1 MDRSVKSERKTRSM
15 RLKENCEEVPKS
27 LIKKGHYVRNPEIL
41 ETNNDF
47 DEEVP
52 KSTRKLRRH
61 TLKEQNITKSDDDI
75 PVKKHKQSSRT
86 KKNHTENPDNL
97 DIGDQHNIETPEV
110 KQKVKKSKK
119 KKQEAM
125 VEDVENVEEIIDA
138 PKTKRKSK
146 RRKKQSSEA
155 ISIKV
160 EEIIVEKSEIVVK
173 ENMLNV
179 SNISN
184 ESYHSAAGS
193 IKSERLTEVNGTVT
207 ESETAINNR
216 SRKKSTPKS
225 SKKNNTYKYSEV
237 ENAPDI
243 NSFEKEPLKSE
254 SNASKTS
261 ERINKSMENKNDSN
275 TSKIKL
281 DESYKKRNSNENNC
295 SKIKIDDTYEKPNS
309 NENNCSKIKFDDTYE
324 KPNSNENN
332 CSKIKFDDT
341 YEKPNSNENNCSKI
355 KFDDTY
361 EKPNSNENNCSK
373 IKFDDTYEKPKSNE
387 NNCSKV
393 KLDDTYEKPDSNE
406 NNCSKIKFDD
416 TYEKANSNEN
426 NCSKI
431 KFDDTYEKPNS
442 NENNCSKIKFDDT
455 YEKRNSNV
463 SINIENINN
472 HSMNSKRRSSSIL
485 LLDASNSM
493 TNLNNTFDK
502 SDKPNESKSIY
513 ATFEKQKLNGIY
525 DLDEKNS
532 SIKSDG
538 NKTNDIANNSHI
550 SINSEDSK
558 TENLINITAELV
570 ESSNDEISF
579 KNSPPKTETQ
589 NLELP
594 LTPYKREGTFTKE
607 SPPYFEKEP
616 DTISI
621 DSGNTGSDTSCRTP
635 DRRKSLQSPGHT
647 PFVMTKEK
655 KTVLNVTRSIEKSLR
670 RSSTME
676 AAPRATKVMFCSPTN
691 QATVSSQIKRKVIK
705 SNMKGSNKSFV
716 FDSSMSELSRS
727 GRKRSYTQSDA
738 DEVRSKRSKLEEEKK
753 SVDRLSRPRTLS
765 ATVKTSEAST
775 PSKKSIV
782 SKTKPESKVTRTK
795 LPNFTALHK
804 KQFDKMESLDQC
816 QERKAKRARQL
827 LTPTGTVNMLERISP
842 KEKETESDAKS
853 EKEKPKPT
861 TPCLRKS
868 KTLTLTSLNPGY
880 TRFGF
885 KMNTSLNPFS
895 VPNKEEGKANESK
908 LLPSR
913 TGATTSRREAAK
925 QMVMREKS
933 FTERNSA
940 KRNESRTFIKGVR
953 TNRRFQLQMQMRNVN
968 MN

>member
-27 LIKKGHYVRNPEIL
+27 LIKKGNYVRNPEL

-61 TLKEQNITKSDDDI
+61 TLKEQNRANSEDDI
-75 PVKKHKQSSRT
+75 PVKKHKKSSRT
-86 KKNHTENPDNL
+86 KRNHTETFDNL
-97 DIGDQHNIETPEV
+97 DTGDQHDVEIPEV
-110 KQKVKKSKK
+110 KHKVKKSKK
-119 KKQEAM
+119 KKQDVM
-125 VEDVENVEEIIDA
+125 VEDVENVDDIKDV

-155 ISIKV
+155 SPIKI
-160 EEIIVEKSEIVVK
+160 EENNEEKNEIFVK
-173 ENMLNV
+173 EDLLNV
-179 SNISN
+179 SNASN

-193 IKSERLTEVNGTVT
+193 IHSEKLLEVNGTVT
-207 ESETAINNR
+207 ESESAVINR

-225 SKKNNTYKYSEV
+225 SKKNNIYKYSVKNEIV
-237 ENAPDI
+237 I

-261 ERINKSMENKNDSN
+261 ESFNKSMENKNHSN

-281 DESYKKRNSNENNC
+281 DDTFEKTNLNNSNCSKVKLDDTWEKINSNENSCSKIKLDTYDKPISNENNC
-295 SKIKIDDTYEKPNS
+295 SKIKLNDTFEKPNL
-309 NENNCSKIKFDDTYE
+309 NENNCSKIKLNDTFE
-324 KPNSNENN
+324 K
-332 CSKIKFDDT
+332 T
-341 YEKPNSNENNCSKI
+341 
-355 KFDDTY
+355 
-361 EKPNSNENNCSK
+361 
-373 IKFDDTYEKPKSNE
+373 
-387 NNCSKV
+387 
-393 KLDDTYEKPDSNE
+393 
-406 NNCSKIKFDD
+406 
-416 TYEKANSNEN
+416 
-426 NCSKI
+426 
-431 KFDDTYEKPNS
+431 
-442 NENNCSKIKFDDT
+442 
-455 YEKRNSNV
+455 NSNV
-463 SINIENINN
+463 SINIENCNN
-472 HSMNSKRRSSSIL
+472 QSMNKRRSSSIL

-502 SDKPNESKSIY
+502 SDRPNENKSLD
-513 ATFEKQKLNGIY
+513 ATLEKQKLNGTY
-525 DLDEKNS
+525 DFDEKNAS
-532 SIKSDG
+532 LKSDG
-538 NKTNDIANNSHI
+538 NKTIDNANNSHI
-550 SINSEDSK
+550 SINSDDSK

-579 KNSPPKTETQ
+579 KNSPPKTGTQ

-594 LTPYKREGTFTKE
+594 LTPFKREGTYTKE
-607 SPPYFEKEP
+607 SPPYVEQEP

-621 DSGNTGSDTSCRTP
+621 DSGNTGSDNSCRTP
-635 DRRKSLQSPGHT
+635 DRRKTLQSPGCT
-647 PFVMTKEK
+647 PFVMIKEK
-655 KTVLNVTRSIEKSLR
+655 KTVFNVTRSIEKSLR
-670 RSSTME
+670 RSTSME
-676 AAPRATKVMFCSPTN
+676 PAPRATKVMFCSPTN
-691 QATVSSQIKRKVIK
+691 QATIGSQIKRKVIK
-705 SNMKGSNKSFV
+705 SNIKGSNKSFI
-716 FDSSMSELSRS
+716 FDSSVSEVSRS
-727 GRKRSYTQSDA
+727 GRKRSYTQNDV

-753 SVDRLSRPRTLS
+753 SVERLSRPRTLS

-775 PSKKSIV
+775 PTKKPIV
-782 SKTKPESKVTRTK
+782 SKTKLESKVTRTK
-795 LPNFTALHK
+795 LPNFTALHQ

-827 LTPTGTVNMLERISP
+827 LTPTGTVNMLEKTSP
-842 KEKETESDAKS
+842 KEKDTESDSKAA
-853 EKEKPKPT
+853 KEKPKPS

-868 KTLTLTSLNPGY
+868 KTLNLTSLNPGY

-885 KMNTSLNPFS
+885 KMNTTVNPFS
-895 VPNKEEGKANESK
+895 VPNKEDKANESK

-925 QMVMREKS
+925 QTVMREKS